1 MRSMMRFCAALGFA
15 ASIAGTAAAQGEEGA
30 AAVPEMPA
38 PYDCTL
44 TKAALCKAG
53 AECTPVDK
61 VGELSLPARL
71 LVDFEEQ
78 RLAGVGPDGLPH
90 VSEITDLA
98 RSGDILVALGV
109 DAGTGW
115 MLHSTANDDEVTFV
129 AASDDFIVNAFGTCK
144 PAE

>member
-1 MRSMMRFCAALGFA
+1 MRSMMRFCTALGFA
-15 ASIAGTAAAQGEEGA
+15 AALAGTAAAQGEEGA